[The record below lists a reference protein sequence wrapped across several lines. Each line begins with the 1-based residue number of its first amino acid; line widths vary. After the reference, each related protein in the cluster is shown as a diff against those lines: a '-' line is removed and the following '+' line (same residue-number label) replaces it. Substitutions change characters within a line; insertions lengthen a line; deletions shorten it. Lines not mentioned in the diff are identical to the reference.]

1 MKKAELERARKLIRG
16 MTIPSRP
23 TVMLEVLKAQN
34 AFAPDLQKVADIIK
48 RDVVLSS
55 SILQEAN
62 TTLPGL
68 KRKIASIEQAVML
81 LGLPAVRQVVSSQ
94 FLSSALV
101 GKESIFQKLRNRC
114 AGTAQLL
121 AHLARVLPQH
131 ARAFQ
136 SGYLPTIPDDEAYAL
151 GLFHDCGLTMMMQK
165 FADYQEVYDEA
176 NSGEVLL
183 VEAESERYRT
193 NHCLAGYLLCEKWQL
208 PPEICEAI
216 RTHHHHVNFNKPGKR
231 ARERKVVTLQGI
243 LALAEHLSGEMPE
256 GEWRQLKDR
265 LLMFFGLEENRLAEL
280 VPPSGDAAPVAG

>member
-1 MKKAELERARKLIRG
+1 MKKAELDRARKLIKG

-34 AFAPDLQKVADIIK
+34 AFAPDLQRVADIIK

-62 TTLPGL
+62 TNLPGL

-81 LGLPAVRQVVSSQ
+81 LGLPAVRRVVSSR

-136 SGYLPTIPDDEAYAL
+136 SAYLPVIPDDEAYAL

-176 NSGEVLL
+176 NSGAMLL
-183 VEAESERYRT
+183 VDAESERYRT
-193 NHCLAGYLLCEKWQL
+193 NHCLAGFLLCEQWQL
-208 PPEICEAI
+208 PKEICEAI

-231 ARERKVVTLQGI
+231 VKDRKVVTLQGI
-243 LALAEHLSGEMPE
+243 LALAEHLSGEMTSQ
-256 GEWRQLKDR
+256 EWGQLKDR
-265 LLMFFGLEENRLAEL
+265 LLLFFDLEESKLPEL
-280 VPPSGDAAPVAG
+280 LPPGDDPAPVSE